1 VKCTEYIWQER
12 SASARS
18 YVALIEDNEGKSVE
32 IVGVW
37 TRANGGQYVPHLAE
51 SDRVESMEQ
60 QGLEMG
66 LKGQA
71 WSKQKEYHSWWF
83 NQGDAPW

>member
-1 VKCTEYIWQER
+1 M
-12 SASARS
+12 
-18 YVALIEDNEGKSVE
+18 
-32 IVGVW
+32 
-37 TRANGGQYVPHLAE
+37 PHLAE

-71 WSKQKEYHSWWF
+71 WSKQKEYHS
-83 NQGDAPW
+83 